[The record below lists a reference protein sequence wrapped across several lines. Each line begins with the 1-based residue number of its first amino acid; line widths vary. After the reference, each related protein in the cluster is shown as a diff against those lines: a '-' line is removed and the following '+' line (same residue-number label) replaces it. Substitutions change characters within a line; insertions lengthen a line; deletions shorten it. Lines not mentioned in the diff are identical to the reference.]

1 MNDTA
6 QLAANAIRVLSMDA
20 VQKANSGHP
29 GMPMGMADIAT
40 VLWGKYLNVDPTHPE
55 WPDRDRFIVSNGHG
69 SMLLYSVL
77 HFAGFPLPME
87 AIENF
92 RQWGYPTAGHPEI
105 ELELGIEMTTGPLGQ
120 GFATAAGMALA
131 EAHLRQR
138 LGADL
143 VDHWTYVFCSD
154 GDLMEGVAAE
164 AASLA
169 GHLGLGRMIYLYD
182 DNDISLEGPTS
193 WTFTEDVGQRFAAYG
208 WHTLETDGHDQDA
221 IDEAIAEAR
230 RTVDRPSLICCK
242 TTIGYGSPNAGGT
255 AKAHGSPLGDDE
267 IDIVRRELGWEHPPF
282 IIPDAVYRFFGD
294 AMERGKKMRQEWDAR
309 LQTVLAAGGELADSW
324 RSHAAPRE
332 VALDPPDVEP
342 GSNVATRAL
351 SGHVIQQLAEL
362 RPDVL
367 SGDADLA
374 GSTKSDIESSAD
386 LGPRDHGARNVRYGV
401 REHAMGAMVNGMT
414 IHGGVRPFSSTFLQ
428 FSDYMRPAL
437 RLAAL
442 MEIPSV
448 HVFTHDS
455 VFLGEDGPTHQ
466 PIEHL
471 PALRAI
477 PNLWVV
483 RPGEHGEVAGA
494 WQLAMNRTQ
503 GPTALVFSRQ
513 GVPIPSEPVEP
524 SQVALGGY
532 VVEDGDDLA
541 IIATGSELWVAKEAA
556 AQLRELGHSVR
567 VVSMPCV
574 EAFRTRDA
582 AYRESVLGSVRL
594 VTLEAA
600 ATFGWADIAGP
611 DALHIGIDHFGA
623 SAPWKVLAEQYG
635 LTADAVA
642 ARIAEWLVS

>member
-1 MNDTA
+1 MTDTA
-6 QLAANAIRVLSMDA
+6 MLAANAIRVLSMDA

-40 VLWGKYLNVDPTHPE
+40 VLWSRYLNVDPDHPE
-55 WPDRDRFIVSNGHG
+55 WADRDRFVVSNGHG

-77 HFAGFPLPME
+77 HLSGFALSME
-87 AIENF
+87 DIENF

-105 ELELGIEMTTGPLGQ
+105 EHDLGIEMTTGPLGQ

-131 EAHLRQR
+131 EAHLRER
-138 LGADL
+138 LGSDL
-143 VDHWTYVFCSD
+143 VDHWTYALVSD

-193 WTFTEDVGQRFAAYG
+193 WTFTENVSQRFEAYG
-208 WHTLETDGHDQDA
+208 WHSLEIDGHDHAA

-230 RTVDRPSLICCK
+230 NVVERPSLISCK
-242 TTIGYGSPNAGGT
+242 TTIGYGSPNLGGT
-255 AKAHGSPLGDDE
+255 AKAHGSPLGEDE
-267 IDIVRRELGWEHPPF
+267 TKIVRNELGWEHPPF
-282 IIPDAVYRFFGD
+282 FIPEEVYRFFTD
-294 AMERGKKMRQEWDAR
+294 AMERGKKTHREWDERRKTIVAS
-309 LQTVLAAGGELADSW
+309 GGERGDAWALHMSPQPVTLD
-324 RSHAAPRE
+324 APDNE
-332 VALDPPDVEP
+332 V
-342 GSNVATRAL
+342 GSSVGTRVL
-351 SGHVIQQLAEL
+351 SGQVIQQLAAM

-374 GSTKSDIESSAD
+374 GSTKSHIKDAGD
-386 LGPRDHGARNVRYGV
+386 VAAGQLGARNVRYGV

-428 FSDYMRPAL
+428 FADYMRPAI

-442 MEIPSV
+442 MELPSV
-448 HVFTHDS
+448 YVFTHDS

-471 PALRAI
+471 AALRAI

-483 RPGEHGEVAGA
+483 RPGDHAETAGA
-494 WQLAMNRTQ
+494 WQLAMNRKD

-513 GVPIPSEPVEP
+513 GVPIPTDPVEP
-524 SQVALGGY
+524 STVERGGY
-532 VVEDGDDLA
+532 VAEPGDDVG
-541 IIATGSELWVAKEAA
+541 IIATGTELWVARAA
-556 AQLRELGHSVR
+556 ADILRNDGHSVR

-574 EAFRTRDA
+574 EAFA
-582 AYRESVLGSVRL
+582 AQGDDYRESVMGGPRL
-594 VTLEAA
+594 VTLEAG
-600 ATFGWADIAGP
+600 ATYGWGDVAGT
-611 DALHIGIDHFGA
+611 DSLRIGIDHFGA

-635 LTADAVA
+635 LTPEAVA
-642 ARIAEWLVS
+642 TRIAEWLSA